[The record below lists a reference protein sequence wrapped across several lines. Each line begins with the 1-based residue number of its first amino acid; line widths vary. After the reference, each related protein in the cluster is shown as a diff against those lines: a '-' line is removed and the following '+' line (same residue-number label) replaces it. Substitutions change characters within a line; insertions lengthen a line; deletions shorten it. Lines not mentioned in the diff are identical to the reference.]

1 MEKKFLK
8 ALFIL
13 SIIAFIVIISDVI
26 TPFAIGAVLAY
37 MLNPVTSKL
46 QKYIKYRWAA
56 SLMVTIS
63 FLLTWGMLVLFIVP
77 MISVSFLDIIGRAS
91 KQILFIK
98 KYLLG
103 LFDTMGISSYSILDS
118 IKLNAVSVSDH
129 AFEIFKNLF
138 ESGGAIIGFF
148 NVLILLPIIL
158 YYFLSDYNR
167 IASYIKLSM
176 GEKFRAKFISI
187 SKEIL
192 DIIKSYCVGQIIVAM
207 IMILYYVTTLTL
219 VGIDDSIA
227 IGMVTGILTIIPYIG
242 AAFSL
247 LLTVVISYFQFETLE
262 IIGIIVTIFAVGQF
276 VESNYVIPK
285 IIGNKLNIS
294 PIASI
299 FIIVTCAH
307 LFGFVGI
314 IIALPLAAIV
324 MVLYRETYI
333 YLFKQ

>member
-138 ESGGAIIGFF
+138 ESGGDF
-148 NVLILLPIIL
+148 
-158 YYFLSDYNR
+158 
-167 IASYIKLSM
+167 SM
-176 GEKFRAKFISI
+176 
-187 SKEIL
+187 
-192 DIIKSYCVGQIIVAM
+192 Y
-207 IMILYYVTTLTL
+207 
-219 VGIDDSIA
+219 
-227 IGMVTGILTIIPYIG
+227 
-242 AAFSL
+242 
-247 LLTVVISYFQFETLE
+247 
-262 IIGIIVTIFAVGQF
+262 
-276 VESNYVIPK
+276 
-285 IIGNKLNIS
+285 
-294 PIASI
+294 
-299 FIIVTCAH
+299 
-307 LFGFVGI
+307 
-314 IIALPLAAIV
+314 
-324 MVLYRETYI
+324 
-333 YLFKQ
+333 